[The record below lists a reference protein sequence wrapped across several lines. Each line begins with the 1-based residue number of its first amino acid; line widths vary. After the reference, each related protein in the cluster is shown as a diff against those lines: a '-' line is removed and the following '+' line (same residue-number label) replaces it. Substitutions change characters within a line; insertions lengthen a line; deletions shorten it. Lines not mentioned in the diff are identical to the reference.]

1 MSLKTVIIVGAGFG
15 GLSVAKRLSKDKNIN
30 VKIFDKSNHHLFQPL
45 LYQVATAGL
54 SPADI
59 AIPIRSI
66 FSKDKN
72 VDVYLAEVNEIQ
84 KEKKS
89 ISTSIGDFSYDYLVI
104 AAGAEHSYFGHEEWE
119 DFAPGL
125 KTIPQAT
132 EIRRRV
138 LLSFEKA
145 ECSHD
150 KEEQKKHLT
159 FVIVGGGPTG
169 VELAGALAEISYHTL
184 SQDFRNIDPKDTRI
198 ILIDSGQR
206 VLSSFSESSS
216 LKVMKSLKKMGVEV
230 YTNSLVTKIESDK
243 VQIKDDVIHAS
254 TVIWAAGVKP
264 NKLSQSLGLDCDRV
278 GRVVVNKDLT
288 LPGFK
293 DIFAIGDMVHFEF
306 KDKPLPGV
314 APVALQQG
322 ACVAKNI
329 KNSLSGKAYK
339 EFQYFDKGS
348 MATIGRSKAVV
359 EGFGLKLSGFLAWLM
374 WLFIHIYFLIGFRNK
389 IFVILQ
395 WVTAYVFFSRG
406 ARLIVDKTW
415 KSFHKEKK

>member
-1 MSLKTVIIVGAGFG
+1 MSFKTVIIIGAGFG
-15 GLSVAKRLSKDKNIN
+15 GLSVAKRLAKEKNIN
-30 VKIFDKSNHHLFQPL
+30 VKIFDKNNHHLFQPL

-66 FSKDKN
+66 FSKHKN
-72 VDVYLAEVNEIQ
+72 VDVYLAEVKDIQ
-84 KEKKS
+84 KDKKT
-89 ISTSIGDFSYDYLVI
+89 ISTSIGDFQYDYLVI

-145 ECSHD
+145 ESSQD
-150 KEEQKKHLT
+150 KEEQKKYLT

-184 SQDFRNIDPKDTRI
+184 SQDFRNIDPKKTRI
-198 ILIDSGQR
+198 ILVESGKR
-206 VLSSFSESSS
+206 VLASFSESSS
-216 LKVMKSLKKMGVEV
+216 RKAQKSLKKMGVEV
-230 YTNSLVTKIESDK
+230 ITNSLVTQIEKDK
-243 VQIKDDVIHAS
+243 VKIKDDVVHAG

-264 NKLSQSLGLDCDRV
+264 NKLSQNLELECDRV
-278 GRVVVNKDLT
+278 GRVVVKKDLT
-288 LPGFK
+288 LPGYK
-293 DIFAIGDMVHFEF
+293 DIFAIGDMVHFEY
-306 KDKPLPGV
+306 KDKALPGV

-329 KNSLSGKAYK
+329 KNALSSKEYK
-339 EFQYFDKGS
+339 EFQYFDKGN
-348 MATIGRSKAVV
+348 MATIGRSKACV
-359 EGFGLKLSGFLAWLM
+359 EAFGFKVTGFIAWLM
-374 WLFIHIYFLIGFRNK
+374 WLFVHIYFLIGFRNK
-389 IFVILQ
+389 VFVILQ
-395 WVTAYVFFSRG
+395 WFTAYIFFSRG

-415 KSFHKEKK
+415 KSFQKEKK